1 MNAIGKASGGRDRSH
16 SRVAACCCC
25 SVASKVSA
33 SIWGSGEVGVAA
45 DGGLVLDQDITG
57 KGGGNIDLS
66 RDGKI
71 EGGGNIDEELDFFEP
86 SSSAPAS
93 APGTA
98 VAA

>member
-66 RDGKI
+66 RDGT
-71 EGGGNIDEELDFFEP
+71 IDEELDFFEP
-86 SSSAPAS
+86 SSSPPAS

-98 VAA
+98 VAPGRRVG